1 LRDLQRTIQ
10 KPVEHSGIGL
20 FSGEQVRIALR
31 PAEPSTGVCFVRTDL
46 PEKPRVPASPDAI
59 ANKYRRT
66 ILRKDG
72 VEIESVE
79 HLLAALAGLG
89 IDNLE
94 VEISNRE
101 PPIGDGS
108 ARVFVELLKRAG
120 IVEQDE
126 ERRGFVVQEP
136 MSVFEGDASLVVLPS
151 DRGFTVSYNLD
162 FDSDLIKPQ
171 SLHLEVTEKTF
182 EEEIAPARTFGL
194 HAWIDEFRSLGL
206 GKGASNE
213 NCLVIREDGSV
224 TGPLDHTPVPLRFP
238 DEFVR
243 HKILDLLGDLFL
255 ANVRLQARVVGTKS
269 GHLLNARM
277 VERIVDAV
285 AEEEMDRTARAD
297 SRLDIVEI
305 QKILPHRYPFLLV
318 DRVVEI
324 KEGQYAVGVKNVT
337 FNEPF
342 FQGHWPGRPVMP
354 GVLQLEAMAQVA
366 GILLLRKIENV
377 GKLPLM
383 LSIDK
388 VKFRSPVVPGDQ
400 LRLEARALKVKP
412 RTAHVEGRALV
423 HGKIVAEAEFKFM
436 LADADAD

>member
-1 LRDLQRTIQ
+1 MPDLQRTIQ
-10 KPVEHSGIGL
+10 KPVEYSGIGL
-20 FSGEQVRIALR
+20 FSGEKVRIALR
-31 PAEPSTGVCFVRTDL
+31 PSEPNTGVCFVRTDL
-46 PEKPRVPASPDAI
+46 PDQPRVHAAPDAI
-59 ANKYRRT
+59 ATKYRRT

-108 ARVFVELLKRAG
+108 ARVYVEMLKQAG
-120 IVEQDE
+120 LVEQDQ
-126 ERRGFVVQEP
+126 ERRSFVVHEP
-136 MSVFEGDASLVVLPS
+136 LSVFEGDASLLVLPS
-151 DRGFTVSYNLD
+151 DRGLCVSYNLD
-162 FDSDLIKPQ
+162 FGSELVKPQ
-171 SLHLEVTEKTF
+171 SLHIEVNEKTF
-182 EEEIAPARTFGL
+182 EAEIAPARTFGL
-194 HAWIDEFRSLGL
+194 AAWMDEFRRLGI
-206 GKGASNE
+206 GRGASNE

-224 TGPLDHTPVPLRFP
+224 TGPLDRMPVSLRFP

-285 AEEEMDRTARAD
+285 AEEDLDRTARAD
-297 SRLDIVEI
+297 SHLDIVEI
-305 QKILPHRYPFLLV
+305 QKILPHRYPLLLV
-318 DRVVEI
+318 DRIIEI
-324 KEGQYAVGVKNVT
+324 KEGQYVVGVKNVT

-354 GVLQLEAMAQVA
+354 GVLQLEAMAQVS
-366 GILLLRKIENV
+366 GIMLLRELENV
-377 GKLPLM
+377 GKIPMM

-400 LRLEARALKVKP
+400 LRLEARAIKAKP
-412 RTAHVEGRALV
+412 RTAHVNARALV
-423 HGKIVAEAEFKFM
+423 HGRIVAEAQFKFM
-436 LADADAD
+436 LVDAEAG